1 MAGGGYRKPESVW
14 GYESAAGCYSE
25 DPEVSKERIVNRMK
39 EIFPEAGEKENF
51 ESHSLSRNEEEVVT

>member
-1 MAGGGYRKPESVW
+1 MAGGGLPEPESVW

-39 EIFPEAGEKENF
+39 AIFQRPGRKKF
-51 ESHSLSRNEEEVVT
+51 